1 MEINL
6 DEISGEIQSV
16 IAPGGLDATASRFQ
30 RAKAW
35 FGQKRSE
42 VKPWHEFL
50 NVKKISK
57 PSSAAEVTHRIIAN
71 TRTYQANYILIS
83 LGLAV
88 YCLITSPLLLFG
100 LGVSIG
106 GCQFISSRGQGQK
119 LAIAGR
125 EFTTSEQYGIIIMFS
140 LVLFFLAGV
149 GSTVFWII
157 GASIFTVCL
166 HASFLSVSS
175 NALEPDMEMQGIE
188 IK

>member
-16 IAPGGLDATASRFQ
+16 IAPGGVDATSSRLQ

-35 FGQKRSE
+35 LGQKRSE

-57 PSSAAEVTHRIIAN
+57 PNSAAEVTHRIIVN
-71 TRTYQANYILIS
+71 SRTYQANYILIS
-83 LGLAV
+83 LGLVV

-100 LGVSIG
+100 LGISFG
-106 GCQFISSRGQGQK
+106 GCQFISSQKGQK
-119 LAIAGR
+119 LSIAGR
-125 EFTTSEQYGIIIMFS
+125 EFTSAEQYGIVIMFS

-166 HASFLSVSS
+166 HASFLSVSTS
-175 NALEPDMEMQGIE
+175 ALEPDMEMQGIE